1 MCCLNVHVNSDLSG
15 ISNGKDNISHH
26 RRYQTKVKLGMNDG
40 IAVLYQFFF
49 PHIMEVIE
57 EVDEIGHSI
66 QHRTYLFLTRSLL
79 KLK

>member
-1 MCCLNVHVNSDLSG
+1 
-15 ISNGKDNISHH
+15 
-26 RRYQTKVKLGMNDG
+26 MNDG

-57 EVDEIGHSI
+57 EADEIGHSI
-66 QHRTYLFLTRSLL
+66 QHKTYLFLTRSLL